1 MYKNKKGYSMRY
13 LFMCR
18 SLTYAQRAARSL
30 ERGGVNTGVV
40 KAPQPLSG
48 NGCGYCVS
56 VSFKNGGKAAA
67 ILRGEGL
74 LQGKIYEQQP
84 DGSFREVLL

>member
-1 MYKNKKGYSMRY
+1 MRY

-67 ILRGEGL
+67 ILRSEGL

>member
-1 MYKNKKGYSMRY
+1 MRY

-18 SLTYAQRAARSL
+18 SLTYAQRAARAL

-40 KAPQPLSG
+40 KAPQLLTG

-56 VSFKNGGKAAA
+56 VSIKNGLKAAD
-67 ILRGEGL
+67 ILRRENL

-84 DGSFREVLL
+84 DSSYREVLL